1 MEIGTEISKKIRAA
15 IKGKLQELGA
25 YVDEELPDYIMVMVA
40 NKKTSQQMSD
50 DLSLFLGNNTI
61 KFTVWLHGVL
71 EKLRSVAV
79 EPACPRPPLY
89 SHTRAVAGIGE
100 RKEEESKGLAVSSS
114 HSDRTEARVSSS
126 AHEHR
131 RVSSDKT
138 TSRLTSSVKPLMD
151 SPSSEAVIDIK
162 PEQDDEF
169 IGEDPVDMGVL
180 PGRLR
185 GSTSVGGGGR
195 ASAQIYRPPQGR
207 SSGTGRSADAHRSS
221 EGSSGSHGRQQHD
234 SYQLDS
240 RSNRDSRGYRDGGS
254 STDCRGYR
262 DGGSSTDCRGYRDGG
277 SSTDCR
283 GYRDGGSRLDDGSRK
298 RKAPVASS
306 VVLINQA
313 SDQGP
318 DSDELEEEDDEEDEG
333 YGVKVMSSRVSLPS
347 KPERKPTLP
356 PAKQANKNLL
366 MRAMSEAQVSVNKTT
381 TYQPVPQRQMVPVA
395 PRTRSATDEMNAAI
409 QLVQEHLHGLAPRA
423 QTYTPSEPQPPRQL
437 APPRTLT
444 SRLQL
449 DVPEGNLR
457 PLQRDYLALEVAE
470 GNVLKPFDTRSFIMR
485 RPELGEEVA
494 PVRSRLGQLE
504 PEVPVRSRLGL
515 EENVPVRSRLGLEEV
530 ATMRSSRAEETTVPI
545 RSRLGTMVKEEDLPA
560 VPRMVQQTSRERT
573 DAMRS
578 ASPKFIVTL
587 DGVPSP
593 LGNLGDCDM
602 ETDDSCPKPA
612 KPTMTEHS
620 IHLGP
625 KPKISIHQRLQGDS
639 QYSDEEVMDV
649 ENGEEPVP
657 LKRQKVLERCK
668 FWPVCKSGDECV
680 YHHPTTQCKT
690 FPSCKFG
697 DKCLFVHPNCK
708 FDSKCSKPDCPFT
721 HVSRRGPAPFT
732 PPVRPVPPPQT
743 SSVCR
748 FFPEC
753 KKMDCPFYHPKP
765 CRFAAQCKR
774 TSCPFYHPSVTV
786 PPRHALKWTKTQSS

>member
-79 EPACPRPPLY
+79 EPASLRPQLY
-89 SHTRAVAGIGE
+89 SDTGTSSGKSE
-100 RKEEESKGLAVSSS
+100 WKGEESKGLAVSSS
-114 HSDRTEARVSSS
+114 RSDRTEARVSSS

-138 TSRLTSSVKPLMD
+138 SLSRLTSAVKPLMD
-151 SPSSEAVIDIK
+151 PPSSEAVIDIK
-162 PEQDDEF
+162 PELDDDL

-185 GSTSVGGGGR
+185 GSTSGGGR

-207 SSGTGRSADAHRSS
+207 SSSGTGRSADAYRSS
-221 EGSSGSHGRQQHD
+221 EGSSGSHSRQQHS
-234 SYQLDS
+234 SYHLDS
-240 RSNRDSRGYRDGGS
+240 RSSRDSRTYREGGS
-254 STDCRGYR
+254 SRQQEEA
-262 DGGSSTDCRGYRDGG
+262 
-277 SSTDCR
+277 
-283 GYRDGGSRLDDGSRK
+283 SRK
-298 RKAPVASS
+298 RKAPVVSS
-306 VVLINQA
+306 VVRVNQA
-313 SDQGP
+313 ADGGR
-318 DSDELEEEDDEEDEG
+318 DSDEEEDDDEEDEG
-333 YGVKVMSSRVSLPS
+333 YGVKNLSSRVSLPS
-347 KPERKPTLP
+347 KPERKPSLP

-366 MRAMSEAQVSVNKTT
+366 LRAMSEAQISINKTAA
-381 TYQPVPQRQMVPVA
+381 YPPIPQRQTVPVA
-395 PRTRSATDEMNAAI
+395 PRTRSTADEMNAAI
-409 QLVQEHLHGLAPRA
+409 QLVQEHLHGLVPRG
-423 QTYTPSEPQPPRQL
+423 QSYTPSEPQPPRQL
-437 APPRTLT
+437 VQSRSLA

-449 DVPEGNLR
+449 DVPEDNMSA
-457 PLQRDYLALEVAE
+457 QHSDYLALEVAE
-470 GNVLKPFDTRSFIMR
+470 GSVLKPFDTRSFIVR
-485 RPELGEEVA
+485 RPELEEELV
-494 PVRSRLGQLE
+494 PVRSRLGQLDK
-504 PEVPVRSRLGL
+504 VPMT
-515 EENVPVRSRLGLEEV
+515 SRLGLEEV
-530 ATMRSSRAEETTVPI
+530 PPPMRSGLEEVPPPMRSRREETTVPM
-545 RSRLGTMVKEEDLPA
+545 RSRLGAMVKEEIQPA
-560 VPRMVQQTSRERT
+560 TPRMVQPASEK
-573 DAMRS
+573 AEAAGS

-602 ETDDSCPKPA
+602 EADDSYPKPT
-612 KPTMTEHS
+612 KTTMPDPS
-620 IHLGP
+620 IHLGT
-625 KPKISIHQRLQGDS
+625 KPKLSIHHRLQGEP
-639 QYSDEEVMDV
+639 QYPDELGMET
-649 ENGEEPVP
+649 EEEEAGPV
-657 LKRQKVLERCK
+657 KRQKVLERCK

-708 FDSKCSKPDCPFT
+708 FDGKCSKPDCPFT
-721 HVSRRGPAPFT
+721 HVSRRGPAPYA
-732 PPVRPVPPPQT
+732 PPVRPVPPVQT

-753 KKMDCPFYHPKP
+753 KKMDCLFYHPKP
-765 CRFAAQCKR
+765 CRFGAQCKR
-774 TSCPFYHPSVTV
+774 TGCTFYHPTASV
-786 PPRHALKWTKTQSS
+786 PPRHALKWTKAQSS